1 MATEPYVKQIWDT
14 TSYVNPTRMNHIEDG
29 IEAVDGKTAS
39 DIPYSSG
46 VSTKAQIDKKAGKV
60 IINTLGKSSFSYDSS
75 AKYFY
80 SNKPITYYYGTR
92 KVLAMTVRPSYI
104 ATCATAFLNSNNL
117 ICVSGITFPNLEP
130 LTSTSDFSVAITLED
145 YS

>member
-1 MATEPYVKQIWDT
+1 MSDILMKGTEPIGQVSDL
-14 TSYVNPTRMNHIEDG
+14 
-29 IEAVDGKTAS
+29 TA
-39 DIPYSSG
+39 DNVEYSSG
-46 VSTKAQIDKKAGKV
+46 VSIKAQIDKKAGKV

-80 SNKPITYYYGTR
+80 SNNPITYYYGTR

-104 ATCATAFLNSNNL
+104 ATCATAFLNSNNV